1 MKSKNSVYNL
11 TLSAIFIALSSVL
24 SLIKIYNL
32 PLGGSVTLFSMLPI
46 IMLAVM
52 LGKKWGML
60 SAFCYALVQLGFGIA
75 LDGVL
80 GWGLTPVALVGTI
93 FLDYI
98 VPFTFLGLVSFFP
111 KKNTVQIVISTAFV
125 LFIRFLCHLLSG
137 AIIFD
142 IWCEWENVWF
152 YSFCYNG
159 SYMLPELIMTA
170 FGVALLVKLPQ
181 IKKLYKNIENN

>member
-1 MKSKNSVYNL
+1 MKSKKSVYNL

-46 IMLAVM
+46 IILSVM
-52 LGKKWGML
+52 LGKKWGMM
-60 SAFCYALVQLGFGIA
+60 SAFCYSLVQLGFGIA

-80 GWGLTPVALVGTI
+80 GWGLTPLALVGTI

-98 VPFTFLGLVSFFP
+98 VPFTALGAVSFFP
-111 KKNTVQIVISTAFV
+111 NKNTAQIVIGTAFI

-142 IWCEWENVWF
+142 IWCEWENVWI

-159 SYMLPELIMTA
+159 SYMLPELVMTVI
-170 FGVALLVKLPQ
+170 GVALIFKLPQ
-181 IKKLYKNIENN
+181 VKKLYKNIENN